1 MLEIKGQ
8 YDILL
13 LTPISMTMENQFAV
27 GVIGVG
33 NMGSAL
39 VRGIVNKSSIEA
51 KSIIICDVDKV
62 QVETLCRDLGVV
74 DGVDAN
80 NTSKLAD
87 LVILASKP
95 QNMSTLLK
103 QISKSIKS
111 NQTVMSIAAGITT
124 NSIESVLF
132 GDIPIVRIMHNHPDV
147 VE

>member
-62 QVETLCRDLGVV
+62 QV
-74 DGVDAN
+74 
-80 NTSKLAD
+80 
-87 LVILASKP
+87 
-95 QNMSTLLK
+95 
-103 QISKSIKS
+103 
-111 NQTVMSIAAGITT
+111 
-124 NSIESVLF
+124 
-132 GDIPIVRIMHNHPDV
+132 
-147 VE
+147 